1 MGIRRDVVY
10 TDQNLMNAIFTPN
23 STKDFKGLAMENFDN
38 IINERIKILRED
50 SSGDEKLIDNLESSI
65 VELRQEYEK
74 IYAFIEQGDYKTA
87 QEMGTSADSEYYKA
101 YEKCEEDT
109 IALYKD
115 AETHGIEFNKQ
126 VQDTVSKARFIST
139 VDEFICYSSR
149 SSYMSVYYKELK
161 ATN

>member
-1 MGIRRDVVY
+1 MNLFEGPYQSTNQSMGIRRDVVS

-50 SSGDEKLIDNLESSI
+50 SSGDEDKELIDNLESSI

-87 QEMGTSADSEYYKA
+87 QEMATSEDSEYYQS
-101 YEKCEEDT
+101 
-109 IALYKD
+109 I
-115 AETHGIEFNKQ
+115 
-126 VQDTVSKARFIST
+126 
-139 VDEFICYSSR
+139 
-149 SSYMSVYYKELK
+149 
-161 ATN
+161 